1 MRDIQGQRKTKMK
14 EFYIFDY
21 DSLDFILSKNK
32 YDLFI
37 SDYSIHYMLGNT
49 QNVNTVIDLMSRAK
63 VCQLLYYNG
72 ERVFNLLKKHNF
84 EYKTD
89 KYYIKSKKLDKL
101 KDYGQMID
109 IKLPTISQEITQE
122 FLVNI
127 DYIIKRLEPI
137 KKKDII
143 SFATNDEYLNLVEG
157 TIVSF

>member
-21 DSLDFILSKNK
+21 DSLDFILAKNK

-89 KYYIKSKKLDKL
+89 KYYIKSKKMDKL
-101 KDYGQMID
+101 KDYGQMIY
-109 IKLPTISQEITQE
+109 IKLPTIS
-122 FLVNI
+122 
-127 DYIIKRLEPI
+127 
-137 KKKDII
+137 
-143 SFATNDEYLNLVEG
+143 
-157 TIVSF
+157 